1 MVKIEESFVKKTR
14 AMMEVPAEERRKAR
28 IEKAKSSM
36 PDLVS
41 LYVSAMYLKERELKT
56 SSTGAVFWKEPYVD
70 YNSFLDSLVK
80 MLYDLGDSQTWHPEG
95 KLIFKVDEAINE
107 ASIRDEATRAPI
119 VYMKDMPEH
128 LTKIMQRQDPNG
140 SGFFGKMV
148 DAFMRRLLEQSL
160 IEAIRTNLWKDLE
173 DKDLF
178 ESVNLGLAKKSRI
191 QAQDK
196 DAVESFSDFV
206 DLDLPSGNL
215 WARKNLNAKTETDV
229 GDYLDFN
236 AVRDLVQDK
245 RFVPEGV
252 PSPPTGEDFNELIDY
267 CTSEYTTYQGKR
279 GYMFT
284 SQTNGEKIF
293 FPFGGTGPGDVDYSG
308 WYWSG
313 KESGNDEG
321 KFLWMNNRQY
331 SVGYT
336 DKAGQHNVRLVLRKY
351 QVDLDM
357 YESASNLGLA
367 KKARVQSSSKDA
379 IENISDYVDL
389 GLPSGTLW
397 CKHNVGADREEESGQ
412 EFRYYDAMKTKDNIH
427 NVPSDS
433 EFSELIEYCDK
444 EWIKNESVAGMIFT
458 SKINGKKLFLP
469 AAKTSYRPGEEGWY
483 WSRTRSKHDE
493 RDSYLLH
500 ISTSEFSGLPL
511 INDVKVGRIYNEFN
525 VRLVIEKANESSL
538 GLAKKTREKSED
550 KDTIDTLSSL
560 LT

>member
-1 MVKIEESFVKKTR
+1 MSTRSSKMVKKIEESFVKKTR

-41 LYVSAMYLKERELKT
+41 LYVSVMHLKERELKT

-70 YNSFLDSLVK
+70 YNGFLDSLVK

-173 DKDLF
+173 DKYLF
-178 ESVNLGLAKKSRI
+178 ESVNLGLAKKTR
-191 QAQDK
+191 DK
-196 DAVESFSDFV
+196 SKGKDPIDEFTDF
-206 DLDLPSGNL
+206 
-215 WARKNLNAKTETDV
+215 
-229 GDYLDFN
+229 
-236 AVRDLVQDK
+236 
-245 RFVPEGV
+245 
-252 PSPPTGEDFNELIDY
+252 
-267 CTSEYTTYQGKR
+267 
-279 GYMFT
+279 
-284 SQTNGEKIF
+284 
-293 FPFGGTGPGDVDYSG
+293 
-308 WYWSG
+308 
-313 KESGNDEG
+313 
-321 KFLWMNNRQY
+321 
-331 SVGYT
+331 
-336 DKAGQHNVRLVLRKY
+336 
-351 QVDLDM
+351 
-357 YESASNLGLA
+357 
-367 KKARVQSSSKDA
+367 
-379 IENISDYVDL
+379 VDL

-397 CKHNVGADREEESGQ
+397 AKCNVGASSPEEYGQ
-412 EFRYYDAMKTKDNIH
+412 EFRYYDAMKTKDNIR

-444 EWIKNESVAGMIFT
+444 EWVKNESAAGMIFT

-493 RDSYLLH
+493 RDSCFLH

-511 INDVKVGRIYNEFN
+511 INDVKDGRIYNEFN

-550 KDTIDTLSSL
+550 KDAIDTLSPFVDLGLPSGTLWSKFNLSSTSETDEGEEYTFNDALAAVKAQYNGAVIPDDYDVDELTKYCKYKWTEDGMLFTSKKNGNQILIPKSISAIGEDEWAWIWTSANSIRKTHKWVLCLFNPKSQEATSL
-560 LT
+560 KNEPYLDEASIENTFCVRPVIKKSEFDFDTKKA

>member
-1 MVKIEESFVKKTR
+1 MVKKIEESFVKKTR

-41 LYVSAMYLKERELKT
+41 LYVSVMHLKERELKT

-70 YNSFLDSLVK
+70 YNGFLDSLVK

-173 DKDLF
+173 DKYLF
-178 ESVNLGLAKKSRI
+178 ESVNLGLAKKTR
-191 QAQDK
+191 DK
-196 DAVESFSDFV
+196 SKGKDPIDEFTDF
-206 DLDLPSGNL
+206 
-215 WARKNLNAKTETDV
+215 
-229 GDYLDFN
+229 
-236 AVRDLVQDK
+236 
-245 RFVPEGV
+245 
-252 PSPPTGEDFNELIDY
+252 
-267 CTSEYTTYQGKR
+267 
-279 GYMFT
+279 
-284 SQTNGEKIF
+284 
-293 FPFGGTGPGDVDYSG
+293 
-308 WYWSG
+308 
-313 KESGNDEG
+313 
-321 KFLWMNNRQY
+321 
-331 SVGYT
+331 
-336 DKAGQHNVRLVLRKY
+336 
-351 QVDLDM
+351 
-357 YESASNLGLA
+357 
-367 KKARVQSSSKDA
+367 
-379 IENISDYVDL
+379 VDL

-397 CKHNVGADREEESGQ
+397 AKCNVGASSPEEYGQ
-412 EFRYYDAMKTKDNIH
+412 EFRYYDAMKTKDNIR

-444 EWIKNESVAGMIFT
+444 EWVKNESAAGMIFT

-493 RDSYLLH
+493 RDSCFLH

-511 INDVKVGRIYNEFN
+511 INDVKDGRIYNEFN

-538 GLAKKTREKSED
+538 GLAKKTREKSEY
-550 KDTIDTLSSL
+550 KDAIDTLSPFVDLGLPSGTLWSKFNLSSTSETDEGEEYTFNDALAAVKAQYNGAVIPDDYDVDELTKYCKYKWTEDGMLFTSKKNGNQILIPKSISAIGEDEWAWIWTSANSIRKTHKWVLCLFNPKSQEATSL
-560 LT
+560 KNEPYLDEASIENTFCVRPVIKKSEFDFDTKKA

>member
-1 MVKIEESFVKKTR
+1 MSTRSSKMVKKIEESFVKKTR

-41 LYVSAMYLKERELKT
+41 LYVSVMHLKERELKT

-70 YNSFLDSLVK
+70 YNGFLDSLVK

-173 DKDLF
+173 DKYLF
-178 ESVNLGLAKKSRI
+178 ESVNLGLAKKTR
-191 QAQDK
+191 DK
-196 DAVESFSDFV
+196 SKGKDPIDEFTDF
-206 DLDLPSGNL
+206 
-215 WARKNLNAKTETDV
+215 
-229 GDYLDFN
+229 
-236 AVRDLVQDK
+236 
-245 RFVPEGV
+245 
-252 PSPPTGEDFNELIDY
+252 
-267 CTSEYTTYQGKR
+267 
-279 GYMFT
+279 
-284 SQTNGEKIF
+284 
-293 FPFGGTGPGDVDYSG
+293 
-308 WYWSG
+308 
-313 KESGNDEG
+313 
-321 KFLWMNNRQY
+321 
-331 SVGYT
+331 
-336 DKAGQHNVRLVLRKY
+336 
-351 QVDLDM
+351 
-357 YESASNLGLA
+357 
-367 KKARVQSSSKDA
+367 
-379 IENISDYVDL
+379 VDL

-397 CKHNVGADREEESGQ
+397 AKCNVGASSPEEYGQ
-412 EFRYYDAMKTKDNIH
+412 EFRYYDAMKTKDNIR

-444 EWIKNESVAGMIFT
+444 EWVKNESAAGMIFT

-493 RDSYLLH
+493 RDSCFLH

-511 INDVKVGRIYNEFN
+511 INDVKDGRIYNEFN

-538 GLAKKTREKSED
+538 GLAKKTREKSEY
-550 KDTIDTLSSL
+550 KDAIDTLSPFVDLGLPSGTLWSKFNLSSTSETDEGEEYTFNDALAAVKAQYNGAVIPDDYDVDELTKYCKYKWTEDGMLFTSKKNGNQILIPKSISAIGEDEWAWIWTSANSIRKTHKWVLCLFNPKSQEATSL
-560 LT
+560 KNEPYLDEASIENTFCVRPVIKKSEFDFDTKKA